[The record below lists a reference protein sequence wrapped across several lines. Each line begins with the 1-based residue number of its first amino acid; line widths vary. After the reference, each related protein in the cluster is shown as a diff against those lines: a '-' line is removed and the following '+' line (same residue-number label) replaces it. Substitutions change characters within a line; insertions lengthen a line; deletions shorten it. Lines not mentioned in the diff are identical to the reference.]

1 MMKKLKRLIIS
12 FFTACY
18 EAHRLSVAV
27 LETLRTVISTLRSTL
42 FCTRGATALFL
53 GFATIPLFGFVGL
66 AVDASRGYMVK
77 SRLSHALDAA
87 GLAGGRVFFSDTR
100 DADIN
105 MYFDVNFPPGYMDST
120 VTGPLIRAVNDDEL
134 LLLEARA
141 TIPTRFMHLFNI
153 DTLTVSATA
162 EVKRRTQI
170 IEVVMAI
177 DMSGSMTSSAGGGQ
191 SRIQAARNAATEMI
205 NILYGDN
212 ATKDLLKIGLVP
224 WNAKVNV
231 RREGTSYN
239 SSLTTSVSVPDFVNP
254 LTGTVQSELYYANN
268 SPVPLLSAPPSNW
281 RGCVFNRYLNNGI
294 ADDDAD
300 IHLYEHSSPTGDW
313 QGWEPVGPEGEP
325 VSGGTCSL
333 SVNGGECTSCL
344 NRGITPLN
352 NVKQTILD
360 AVGDLTSP
368 TGNTNIPQGLG
379 WAWRVLRP
387 GAPFDEAEVAP
398 QFPRQQAIILLTD
411 GENYGG
417 NGDGYKAVFGT
428 GSGAGSGMNPRLQA
442 LATNIKASGVQIY
455 TIQFAN
461 NGTALQTQM
470 QSVATEPESPFY
482 QYAPDADALRDV
494 FREVANNLSELRLS
508 K

>member
-1 MMKKLKRLIIS
+1 MTKLINRVLAAIKRGYS
-12 FFTACY
+12 VT
-18 EAHRLSVAV
+18 RLSGPVAGS
-27 LETLRTVISTLRSTL
+27 LRRVMAEVMGLILCR
-42 FCTRGATALFL
+42 RGATALFL

-87 GLAGGRVFFSDTR
+87 GLAGGRVFFSATR
-100 DADIN
+100 DADIS

-120 VTGPLIRAVNDDEL
+120 VVGPLIQAVNDDEL

-191 SRIQAARNAATEMI
+191 SRIQAARSAATEMI

-231 RREGTSYN
+231 RQEGISYD
-239 SSLTTSVSVPDFVNP
+239 SALTTSVTVPDFVNP
-254 LTGTVQSELYYANN
+254 LTGSVQSQLYYANN

-281 RGCVFNRYLNNGI
+281 RGCVFNRYLDNGI

-300 IHLYEHSSPTGDW
+300 IHLYGYSSPTGDW

-333 SVNGGECTSCL
+333 SVTGGECTACL

-360 AVGDLTSP
+360 AVSDLTSP
-368 TGNTNIPQGLG
+368 GGNTNIPQGLG
-379 WAWRVLRP
+379 WAWRVLKP

-411 GENYGG
+411 GENFGG

-428 GSGAGSGMNPRLQA
+428 GSSAGTGMNPRLLS

-461 NGTALQTQM
+461 NGTALQTLM
-470 QSVATEPESPFY
+470 QSVATEPEAPFY